1 MQDFKSST
9 IDDIKDLPAIKKT
22 IQSNRPEIIFHLA
35 AQPLVRDSYDSPV
48 DTFATN
54 LMGTVNLLEAARS
67 SSVKAIVIVTTDKCY
82 ENQKWVWPYRESDRL
97 GGSDPYSASKSCA
110 EIATAAYRESFFSNS
125 GIAVATVRA
134 GNVLGGGDW
143 SKDRLVPDFFRTK
156 FGNQKLQVRYP
167 GSIRP
172 WQHVLDPLS
181 GYLNLAERLVLDGAK
196 YSEAWNFGPM
206 ETNYQTVTSL
216 IEKISK
222 ITPHTNWEIKN
233 ETAKPE
239 HTILKLDSSKSISKL
254 DWKPR
259 WELDK
264 TLLETANWYLAWNAK
279 QDMKKFSLAQI
290 ESYLKNG

>member
-1 MQDFKSST
+1 
-9 IDDIKDLPAIKKT
+9 
-22 IQSNRPEIIFHLA
+22 
-35 AQPLVRDSYDSPV
+35 
-48 DTFATN
+48 
-54 LMGTVNLLEAARS
+54 
-67 SSVKAIVIVTTDKCY
+67 
-82 ENQKWVWPYRESDRL
+82 
-97 GGSDPYSASKSCA
+97 
-110 EIATAAYRESFFSNS
+110 
-125 GIAVATVRA
+125 
-134 GNVLGGGDW
+134 
-143 SKDRLVPDFFRTK
+143 
-156 FGNQKLQVRYP
+156 
-167 GSIRP
+167 
-172 WQHVLDPLS
+172 LDPLS
-181 GYLNLAERLVLDGAK
+181 GYLNLAEKLVLNGAK

-216 IEKISK
+216 IEKLSK

-233 ETAKPE
+233 ETTKPE